1 MPAIQQRQAAE
12 AVTVPRAAATV
23 QETAVHETADTD
35 QEAAI
40 AEATAATVQEK
51 AVPEAVT
58 EVDAVTVEAT
68 AQGTAVQGADSG
80 DIAMTEMVQIP
91 KVTVR
96 HQVMAETVMPQE
108 ADTVQETVLL
118 VAAIAEVT
126 AQEAGPHTAALAE
139 AVTNLEAAGT
149 AVREDNAVYLRLVFN

>member
-1 MPAIQQRQAAE
+1 MVPRRLKRRIRCRDGGYRRFSDDGAELPAEKVGGRYEVRKVPAIQQRQAAE

-68 AQGTAVQGADSG
+68 ALGTAVQGR
-80 DIAMTEMVQIP
+80 I
-91 KVTVR
+91 
-96 HQVMAETVMPQE
+96 
-108 ADTVQETVLL
+108 
-118 VAAIAEVT
+118 
-126 AQEAGPHTAALAE
+126 
-139 AVTNLEAAGT
+139 
-149 AVREDNAVYLRLVFN
+149 REI